1 MSRVGKQPIL
11 LPSGVEVQVQPQV
24 VKVKGAKGALQVHV
38 NPLARVEQE
47 NGTLRVSVEDPD
59 DRRSRA
65 MWGLVRSLVANAVL
79 GVSEGFEKRLVV
91 VGVGYR
97 AELKGKN
104 LEVQVGYSHSVVVE
118 PLPGIELATEDAPS
132 GIESAQ
138 VTIVVRGAD
147 KELVG
152 RTAANIRKIRPPEP
166 YKGKGIRYA
175 NEYVRRKAGKAAVT

>member
-11 LPSGVEVQVQPQV
+11 LPSGVEVKVQPQAV
-24 VKVKGAKGALQVHV
+24 HVKGPKGEMQVHV
-38 NPLARVEQE
+38 NRLARVEQE
-47 NGTLRVSVEDPD
+47 NGTVRVTVDDPE

-65 MWGLVRSLVANAVL
+65 MWGLVRSLVANAVQ

-97 AELKGKN
+97 AEVKGKN
-104 LEVQVGYSHSVVVE
+104 LEIQVGYSHPVVVE
-118 PLPGIELATEDAPS
+118 PLPGIELATEDAPA

-138 VTIVVRGAD
+138 VSIVVRGAD

-152 RTAANIRKIRPPEP
+152 RTAAHIRKVRKPEP
-166 YKGKGIRYA
+166 YKGKGIRYVD
-175 NEYVRRKAGKAAVT
+175 EYVRRKAGKAAVT

>member
-11 LPSGVEVQVQPQV
+11 LPSGVEVKVQPQAV
-24 VKVKGAKGALQVHV
+24 HVKGPKGEMQVHV
-38 NPLARVEQE
+38 NRLARVEQE
-47 NGTLRVSVEDPD
+47 NGTVRVTVDDPE

-65 MWGLVRSLVANAVL
+65 MWGLVRSLVANAVQ

-97 AELKGKN
+97 AEVKGKN
-104 LEVQVGYSHSVVVE
+104 LEIQVGYSHPVVVE
-118 PLPGIELATEDAPS
+118 PLPGIELATEDAPA

-138 VTIVVRGAD
+138 VSIVVRGAD

-152 RTAANIRKIRPPEP
+152 RTAAQIRKVRKPEP
-166 YKGKGIRYA
+166 YKGKGIRYVD
-175 NEYVRRKAGKAAVT
+175 ESVRRKAGKAAVT